1 MSGQSVATFRHG
13 ATSYFRGF
21 QTGSLH
27 YFARISL
34 LASAVSLAG
43 CGTSPIVRWNVPTK
57 ADVPD
62 YTLAY
67 GITYANK
74 ARDAYRAAIQ
84 DDSNESRNL
93 GAGLIGLGALV
104 AALAASDVHKSAIVG
119 TSLIGGTAFALG
131 NWNLSKQRLLIYQA
145 GVAGMNC
152 AVEAVLP
159 LYITTADLKAMGGDV
174 GTVDAEVVKTVAA
187 IDNLRDEMGKATL
200 SAEEK
205 AAADQTIKDAQSLV
219 GEARTST
226 LSARQFMRAAGQAG
240 PALVAAVDRISATV
254 DKAVL
259 DTLPDLSSVPK
270 VVAGLAGLA
279 GSFAPGSQLESTLT
293 AAIKG
298 SNATAQSKV
307 RYIVAKARSAQFQA
321 AMNTLQTQ
329 QGTLASALAELKGR
343 LAGFDTAANSVRLA
357 ECGLSDVDTALKV
370 TQTHIDLQAQAEATY
385 LVRVSGG
392 SSAVYSGALLREA
405 DGLSVKNPLPG
416 DRSFQITTTKALTQ
430 TGDFPL
436 LISDAAGK
444 EIQVMLAVAAADP
457 SKPPTESKT
466 PVDKATAVKTLV
478 DWINGNN
485 LQLDVKGI
493 TSTLKAAV
501 AGDNVEIAVTCPGP
515 ATLSQQDFVEAF
527 EGTYGTQDEVLT
539 ATSKG
544 AVVRFKA
551 ESDSCLNAGA
561 GQSLGR
567 AIAPRLRAAGK
578 GDLSVLEMQGVQR
591 SLCMAESD
599 VKVGAW
605 GPKSRAALMAWRE
618 RMNRKPRST
627 TILEADEYQILEGGN
642 AQATCGK

>member
-1 MSGQSVATFRHG
+1 MSGHSVNRSRRGPAAHSCGFFR
-13 ATSYFRGF
+13 
-21 QTGSLH
+21 TGCFH
-27 YFARISL
+27 NFARIAL
-34 LASAVSLAG
+34 LGAAVNLAG
-43 CGTSPIVRWNVPTK
+43 CGTNPIVRWNAPTT

-84 DDSNESRNL
+84 YDSNESRNL

-104 AALAASDVHKSAIVG
+104 AALAASDAHKSAIVG
-119 TSLIGGTAFALG
+119 TSLIGGSALALG

-145 GVAGMNC
+145 GAAGMNC

-159 LYITTADLKAMGGDV
+159 LYITATDLKAMGESV
-174 GTVDAEVVKTVAA
+174 GKVDAEVVKTVAA
-187 IDNLRDEMGKATL
+187 IDKLREEMGKATP

-205 AAADQTIKDAQSLV
+205 AVADQSIKDAQSLI
-219 GEARTST
+219 GAARTST
-226 LSARQFMRAAGQAG
+226 LSARQFMRAVGQAG
-240 PALVAAVDRISATV
+240 PALVVAVDRISTAV

-279 GSFAPGSQLESTLT
+279 GSFAPGSQVESTLM

-298 SNATAQSKV
+298 ATGPGAQGKG
-307 RYIVAKARSAQFQA
+307 RYIVDKAKNLQFQA

-329 QGTLASALAELKGR
+329 QGTLASALAELNGR
-343 LAGFDTAANSVRLA
+343 LAGYDTAANSSRLA
-357 ECGLSDVDTALKV
+357 ECGLANVDTALKV
-370 TQTHIDLQAQAEATY
+370 TQTRIDLKAQAEATY

-392 SSAVYSGALLREA
+392 ASTVYSGALLRQA

-444 EIQVMLAVAAADP
+444 EITVMLAVADP
-457 SKPPTESKT
+457 DTPQTNNST
-466 PVDKATAVKTLV
+466 PVDKATVVKKLV
-478 DWINGNN
+478 DWIDANVRELEVNGH
-485 LQLDVKGI
+485 K
-493 TSTLKAAV
+493 STLKAAV
-501 AGDNVEIAVTCPGP
+501 AGDNVQITVICLGP
-515 ATLSQQDFVEAF
+515 ATLSQQDFA
-527 EGTYGTQDEVLT
+527 DEFQKKFGHQEQVME

-544 AVVRFKA
+544 TKVIFKGD
-551 ESDSCLNAGA
+551 SNSCLFASE
-561 GQSLGR
+561 GQSSGR
-567 AIAPRLRAAGK
+567 AIPPRLRVAGK
-578 GDLSVLEMQGVQR
+578 GELSVVEMQGVQR

-605 GPKSRAALMAWRE
+605 GPKSRDALNAWRE
-618 RMNRKPRST
+618 KMNRPSGSP
-627 TILEADEYQILEGGN
+627 TILAVDEYQILDGGK
-642 AQATCGK
+642 AQAKCGK